1 MTTASLVAAIPYIL
15 SLAAV
20 VGTFYGIIHT
30 NKVNVR
36 LQNDR
41 LKAEE
46 RKQNRELL
54 RSKGEELFILLD
66 DHEIELRR
74 QILEVVNSVPPD
86 PAYRPGTFGDYN
98 DAATKLQRIEMLT
111 SVYFPSALETLIKLK
126 SYRQKVSQA
135 NSGLYQSQV
144 RNRTDYLTGELM
156 SLCEEVKMHSEALQ
170 REITTLL
177 STLHADVL
185 S

>member
-1 MTTASLVAAIPYIL
+1 MTTASLVAAIPYVL

-20 VGTFYGIIHT
+20 VGTFYGIVHT
-30 NKVNVR
+30 NTVNVR

-41 LKAEE
+41 LKSEE

-54 RSKGEELFILLD
+54 RAKGEELYILLD
-66 DHEIELRR
+66 DHEKELRR

-111 SVYFPSALETLIKLK
+111 SVYFPSALGILNKLK
-126 SYRQKVSQA
+126 SYRQALSQT
-135 NSGLYQSQV
+135 NSGLHQSQV

-170 REITTLL
+170 GEITAIL
-177 STLHADVL
+177 SVLHADVL
-185 S
+185 V